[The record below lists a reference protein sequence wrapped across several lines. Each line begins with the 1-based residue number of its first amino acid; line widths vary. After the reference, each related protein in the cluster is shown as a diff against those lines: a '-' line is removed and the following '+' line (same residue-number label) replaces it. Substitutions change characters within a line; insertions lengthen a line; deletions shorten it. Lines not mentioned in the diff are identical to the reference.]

1 MINSKEVKILGIT
14 TDWKLS
20 FLQHTKVF
28 ARKQAKNVVH
38 YWEFPHTL
46 KINKGSFL
54 QYSDQL
60 PIQLLHAYLDVLFE
74 KIEQLG
80 K

>member
-1 MINSKEVKILGIT
+1 MISPICKSICKKAAQ
-14 TDWKLS
+14 KLS
-20 FLQHTKVF
+20 ALL
-28 ARKQAKNVVH
+28 RISP
-38 YWEFPHTL
+38 YPED
-46 KINKGSFL
+46 KGRFL

-60 PIQLLHAYLDVLFE
+60 PIQLLPASLDALFE